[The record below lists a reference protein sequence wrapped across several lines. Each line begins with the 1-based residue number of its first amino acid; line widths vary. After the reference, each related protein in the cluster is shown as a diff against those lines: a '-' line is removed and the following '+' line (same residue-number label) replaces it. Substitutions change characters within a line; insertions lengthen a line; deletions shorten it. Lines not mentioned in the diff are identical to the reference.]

1 MCVSVCERECA
12 CVCVCV
18 CVCACVYVCGRPASV
33 SRRVHVGVC
42 RQVDAEEAGIGR
54 GGIAD
59 AGRCTNAA
67 AKTLQSLSSCSHIHR
82 HQQHHHHHTGRRV
95 HDSPLSLS
103 LSLSSARRVHVTRQ
117 QRSSRSIQFG
127 FIYLRRA
134 TWDFVTAIHL
144 VFTLSRTDHS
154 GFRSGGCNVNLNAT

>member
-1 MCVSVCERECA
+1 MCECVRENVRA

-18 CVCACVYVCGRPASV
+18 RVCMCVDARLQFPDEFMSVCAVKWTRRRQALAVEASRTLGDALMQLPRHCRVSPPAPTYTDTNSTTTTT
-33 SRRVHVGVC
+33 
-42 RQVDAEEAGIGR
+42 QAG
-54 GGIAD
+54 ASTT
-59 AGRCTNAA
+59 A
-67 AKTLQSLSSCSHIHR
+67 
-82 HQQHHHHHTGRRV
+82 
-95 HDSPLSLS
+95 LSLS